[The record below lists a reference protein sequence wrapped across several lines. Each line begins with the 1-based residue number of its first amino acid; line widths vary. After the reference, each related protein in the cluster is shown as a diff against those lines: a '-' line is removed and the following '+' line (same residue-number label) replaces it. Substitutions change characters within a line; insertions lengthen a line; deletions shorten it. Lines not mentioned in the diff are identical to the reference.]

1 VSGERLPAIPLA
13 IWVQRELDR
22 LYRDET
28 VESPFGRLAMRL
40 GISERLLGLWRDEIS
55 SEGEPR
61 FTVNRES
68 AEDALH
74 AADLELVDVF
84 GPALGEE
91 VEVSEVYCSRCH
103 EQVKTDGDGAC
114 LWCDGPT
121 SQRRRRGGKPRGVYG
136 KLEDRHLHAL
146 HHFHTQKGV
155 SIRELGRRVWSQ
167 AGFANAHSAGVAISY
182 GFKRLGL
189 AALSHSEATA
199 RSNRQRAA
207 TDSPGTADRAA
218 YKRWRRKRNGGYRI
232 CQGVKLQAPRKG
244 SPCTRY
250 ALIGSEFCLMHDPE
264 RRAEIVSRAAEM
276 RSKLPQLNQPVNE
289 RKELA

>member
-1 VSGERLPAIPLA
+1 MLSDRLPALPLA
-13 IWVQRELDR
+13 IWVQHELDR

-68 AEDALH
+68 VEDALH

-84 GPALGEE
+84 GPAFAEE
-91 VEVSEVYCSRCH
+91 IEVSEAYCARCH
-103 EQVKTDGDGAC
+103 EQVKTDGVGAC

-121 SQRRRRGGKPRGVYG
+121 SQRQRRGGKPKGVYG
-136 KLEDRHLHAL
+136 KLEDRHLKAL
-146 HHFHTQKGV
+146 HRFHTEKGV

-189 AALSHSEATA
+189 AALSRSEATA
-199 RSNRQRAA
+199 RSNRARAA
-207 TDSPGTADRAA
+207 KDSPGTADRAA
-218 YKRWRRKRNGGYRI
+218 YKRWLRQKNGGYRI

-250 ALIGSEFCLMHDPE
+250 ALNGSDFCLLHCPD
-264 RRAEIVSRAAEM
+264 RRAEVVERANKM
-276 RSKLPQLNQPVNE
+276 RE
-289 RKELA
+289 RLEDAHV